1 MLKQM
6 RDQMERIN
14 FKEIQLFDSII
25 AQMSDKNNAAST
37 KLIAKL
43 KEQDETI
50 RTLVAEAI
58 LNRAKVEDLTSLV
71 SSLIVDKE
79 KADAG
84 LNKGKLFN

>member
-1 MLKQM
+1 M

-50 RTLVAEAI
+50 RTLVAEAR